1 MAYIK
6 IFPIKVTVKKAISYI
21 TNPDKTD
28 EKLSVEQ
35 ESALNKAEEYLNM
48 MAFSHDS
55 LIDQLKF
62 EGFSEEDATYA
73 AENCGADWQEQADK
87 KAKEYLDTM
96 AFSHDSLIKQLEH
109 EKFSNKDATHA
120 ADNCGADWNEQ
131 AAKKAKEYRNTG
143 SFSHKQL
150 VSQLEFEGFTS
161 EQAEYGVSQGEW
173 HNT

>member
-1 MAYIK
+1 MR
-6 IFPIKVTVKKAISYI
+6 
-21 TNPDKTD
+21 
-28 EKLSVEQ
+28 
-35 ESALNKAEEYLNM
+35 
-48 MAFSHDS
+48 
-55 LIDQLKF
+55 
-62 EGFSEEDATYA
+62 
-73 AENCGADWQEQADK
+73 QEQADK
-87 KAKEYLDTM
+87 KAKEYLGTM

-161 EQAEYGVSQGEW
+161 EQAEYGVSQGE
-173 HNT
+173 